1 LPHEQQHLW
10 AAAAVAFRKSVGKL
24 PMLLQTGNALLD
36 LAAKC
41 NLRHS
46 PRRMLPTFPSL
57 GVLESIYL
65 SAQAPLHMHI
75 YGRLVLELELEP
87 TSHEAQPKQFLKV
100 NFAHNILLTGGLL
113 WGEPQTDT

>member
-46 PRRMLPTFPSL
+46 PRRMLPGSSNNSGLRQDF
-57 GVLESIYL
+57 
-65 SAQAPLHMHI
+65 SA
-75 YGRLVLELELEP
+75 
-87 TSHEAQPKQFLKV
+87 T
-100 NFAHNILLTGGLL
+100 IL
-113 WGEPQTDT
+113 P